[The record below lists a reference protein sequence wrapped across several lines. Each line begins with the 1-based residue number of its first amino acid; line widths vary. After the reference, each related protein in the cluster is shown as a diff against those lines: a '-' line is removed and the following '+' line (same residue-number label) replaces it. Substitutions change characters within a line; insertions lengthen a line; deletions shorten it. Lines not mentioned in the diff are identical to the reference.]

1 MTSAQA
7 SMQVTVKNSQKI
19 HSVPQKT
26 KISLTPVTLLDLT
39 NSQQCRS
46 LSISMQHFQVVF
58 FFEAGKV
65 RTGKK
70 TRKIQSF
77 RSRHAFGT
85 PWHQAFRVGVGKVCT
100 ADSIACDRSTVG
112 RCIMVILLVRQKFV
126 NILVVFTDVELE
138 KSHQNQISNLLK
150 FT

>member
-19 HSVPQKT
+19 HSVPQKAR
-26 KISLTPVTLLDLT
+26 ISLTPVTLLDLT

-46 LSISMQHFQVVF
+46 LSISMQHFQVVL

-70 TRKIQSF
+70 TRKVQSF
-77 RSRHAFGT
+77 L
-85 PWHQAFRVGVGKVCT
+85 
-100 ADSIACDRSTVG
+100 G
-112 RCIMVILLVRQKFV
+112 RGMLSELHGIRPLELA
-126 NILVVFTDVELE
+126 LE
-138 KSHQNQISNLLK
+138 KFAQLIQ
-150 FT
+150 